1 MGSSLADLE
10 PPDLAQ
16 AFRSHKTRLFGLRDA
31 FMSLERT
38 ISLLF
43 FAVNAVIKWLV
54 RPRLR

>member
-10 PPDLAQ
+10 PPDLAK
-16 AFRSHKTRLFGLRDA
+16 AFRSDKTLLFGLRNA

-38 ISLLF
+38 ISLL